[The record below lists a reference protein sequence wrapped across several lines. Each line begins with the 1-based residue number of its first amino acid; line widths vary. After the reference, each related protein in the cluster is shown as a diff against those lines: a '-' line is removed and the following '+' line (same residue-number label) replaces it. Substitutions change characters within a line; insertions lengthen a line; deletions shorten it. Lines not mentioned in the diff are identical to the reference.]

1 MQVLKELER
10 YIDQTLGISVDTDKW
25 DKEKALPFF
34 LRDAYDFF
42 LLHLMGCDY
51 LLMVDLQKEETPP
64 ATIRKHMEQ
73 LRKAWPDEVIYVR
86 EQVTGY
92 NRNRLV
98 RNQVPFV
105 VPGNQLYLPVLAIDL
120 REHFITK
127 RAELKKLTPAA
138 QLLVLHSIYE
148 RRALFDENMTLTE
161 WAQELKYTKMTM
173 TRAFRE
179 LRTILEDEEHLEDLR
194 GRELWDRLR
203 PYLRNPVR
211 RRRYYH
217 VDKPLVKAPC
227 LAGDSALAHY
237 TMMAEPDH
245 TTVCMGG
252 KRWNKFQEKFMPV
265 ELARPEPGALEVEV
279 WRYLPMKFARNGVA
293 DALSV
298 YLSFEKNTDERV
310 ETALEEML
318 EDVQW

>member
-1 MQVLKELER
+1 MKVLRELER
-10 YIDQTLGISVDTDKW
+10 YIDQALGIGVDTGKW

-42 LLHLMGCDY
+42 LLHLMGRDY

-86 EQVTGY
+86 EQMTGY

-127 RAELKKLTPAA
+127 RAELKKLSPSA
-138 QLLVLHSIYE
+138 QVLVLHSIYE
-148 RRALFDENMTLTE
+148 RRALFDGNMTLTE

-179 LRTILEDEEHLEDLR
+179 LRTILEDEEHLEELK
-194 GRELWDRLR
+194 GRRLWDLVK

-211 RRRYYH
+211 RRRYYQ
-217 VDKPLVKAPC
+217 VDKPFVKAPL
-227 LAGDSALAHY
+227 LAGDSALAHC

-245 TTVCMGG
+245 MTVCMGG
-252 KRWNKFQEKFMPV
+252 PQWNRLQEKFMSV

-279 WRYLPMKFARNGVA
+279 WRYLPVKFARNGVA
-293 DALSV
+293 DLLSV

-310 ETALEEML
+310 AMALEKML
-318 EDVQW
+318 EDVPW